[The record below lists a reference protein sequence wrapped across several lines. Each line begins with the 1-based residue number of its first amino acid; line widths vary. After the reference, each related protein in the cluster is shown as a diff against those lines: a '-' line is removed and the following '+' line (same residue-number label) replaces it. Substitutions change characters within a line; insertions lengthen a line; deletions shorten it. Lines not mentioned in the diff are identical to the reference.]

1 MGHLVGEAAH
11 LGMSALIADVASEG
25 VRQGDYLPQRFYGT
39 TTRRVAAHRA
49 TNPVLVVAGSHHTR
63 FADRADEGMRSGS

>member
-11 LGMSALIADVASEG
+11 LGMSALLAGVASEG

-49 TNPVLVVAGSHHTR
+49 ANLVLVLAGSHLTR
-63 FADRADEGMRSGS
+63 FADRADEGVRCGS